1 MPLPRTRND
10 IEEEDLDQGEDDRT
24 GIVDERPELF
34 HSDIKLARTAG
45 MCSSHNVIL
54 RAKARY
60 LQARKRANTLPAL
73 SVELGIAELPGL
85 VDRFLSEQLELG
97 AHRSFTIGRIKVFH
111 SAIVTFVSPSDP
123 SGIGSM
129 RREQIRAIP
138 SWHRGP
144 PRYDCVFVSTDD
156 TQDGMLSME
165 IARALCFFSFVY
177 TNGTTYTCALVR
189 WFDRIADHP
198 DELTGMWMVS
208 PSVLDNG
215 SQNLAVIPLDS
226 IVRGAHL
233 LPIFGHEDVP
243 EHINFHN
250 SLDIYRGFYV
260 NRFADHHA
268 FELAS

>member
-1 MPLPRTRND
+1 M
-10 IEEEDLDQGEDDRT
+10 DQGEDDWT

-34 HSDIKLARTAG
+34 HSDIKLAQTAG

-54 RAKARY
+54 CAKAKY
-60 LQARKRANTLPAL
+60 LQARKCANTLPAL
-73 SVELGIAELPGL
+73 SVELGIAELPSL
-85 VDRFLSEQLELG
+85 VDRFLWEQLELG
-97 AHRSFTIGRIKVFH
+97 AHRSFTIGHIKVFH

-129 RREQIRAIP
+129 RWEQIHAIA

-144 PRYDCVFVSTDD
+144 PCYDCVFMSTDD

-189 WFDRIADHP
+189 WFDHIADHP

-226 IVRGAHL
+226 IVCSAHL